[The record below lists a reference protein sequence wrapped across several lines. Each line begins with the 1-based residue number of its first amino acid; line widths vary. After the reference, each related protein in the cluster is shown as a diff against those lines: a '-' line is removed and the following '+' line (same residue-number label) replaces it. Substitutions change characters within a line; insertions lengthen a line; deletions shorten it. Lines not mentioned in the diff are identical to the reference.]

1 MAEIGNVKKVDIEK
15 LIPYVN
21 NAKEHSDSQVT
32 KIAASIRE
40 FGFLN
45 PVLIDKDFNIIAG
58 HGRVMA
64 AKNSS
69 GKRSLASLSRGCRR
83 HKGKH
88 TSLPTTD

>member
-58 HGRVMA
+58 HGRVIRDTLM
-64 AKNSS
+64 
-69 GKRSLASLSRGCRR
+69 SL
-83 HKGKH
+83 
-88 TSLPTTD
+88 